1 VSRPSE
7 GCSEGQLG
15 GMPAFIYTLFFINI
29 MDKDQIAIYKCPLL
43 QTCISYTSIDITMLL
58 HLERNIIMESV
69 NR

>member
-1 VSRPSE
+1 
-7 GCSEGQLG
+7 
-15 GMPAFIYTLFFINI
+15 
-29 MDKDQIAIYKCPLL
+29 MDKDQIAIHKCPLL